1 MGTFRRYF
9 QILLTLV
16 GLLALLFAIA
26 LFYPIQYLTP
36 FVQDVVLANEY
47 GRWAMLA
54 ALAFVALVILFVLLQ
69 ALFAPGKR
77 DNLLVKT
84 ETGELTFTKR
94 SVEDTAIRSIQ
105 HLASVKFP
113 TAKAKFGKS
122 PEDTTI
128 QVNFQVDE
136 VADVINLANQVQSH
150 IENAIE
156 TTMGVPVKDVDV
168 KVTQLS
174 QASIE
179 AANQAKKAAAPRV
192 Q

>member
-1 MGTFRRYF
+1 MGTFRRYL

-16 GLLALLFAIA
+16 GFLALLFAIA
-26 LFYPIQYLTP
+26 IFYPIQYLTP

-47 GRWAMLA
+47 GRWAMLG

-69 ALFAPGKR
+69 AVFAPGKR

-84 ETGELTFTKR
+84 EIGELTFTKR

-105 HLASVKFP
+105 HLPSVKFP

-122 PEDTTI
+122 PEDTTVK
-128 QVNFQVDE
+128 VNFQVDE

-150 IENAIE
+150 VEHAIE